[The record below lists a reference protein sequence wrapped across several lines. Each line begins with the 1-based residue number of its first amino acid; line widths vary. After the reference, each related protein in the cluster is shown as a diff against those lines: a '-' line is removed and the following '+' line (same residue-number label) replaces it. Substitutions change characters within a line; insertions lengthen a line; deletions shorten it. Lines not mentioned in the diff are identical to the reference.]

1 MIVALIQRLIAV
13 TRYLRRQFKEDSA
26 PNRGISSS
34 VPRLVE
40 SSGEKGGCLEDYK
53 VMTQHGLEGLASSFV
68 IFTKAAIKRLFS

>member
-1 MIVALIQRLIAV
+1 VWFLVCQGGMIVVLIRGLIAV

-40 SSGEKGGCLEDYK
+40 SSGERGGWLEDYK
-53 VMTQHGLEGLASSFV
+53 VITQHGL
-68 IFTKAAIKRLFS
+68 